1 MKKIFSVMLLAL
13 AFVGVS
19 CSQDKNEIEGGEMA
33 PKFTITAGI
42 ENGESRTVL
51 DGLKVLWSGKEE
63 ITVASSNTTALFTA
77 EVTEPSATAEFTTT
91 ATDFTGAEFLAH
103 YPAAIAANFNI
114 ADKCVA
120 TVINKV
126 QAPKAGTMDA
136 AAAPM
141 VAYATTTNFS
151 FKNTTA
157 LAKFTVAEDN
167 IAIVQ
172 LASDDYLAGSFSFNA
187 ESMEIVIDASNS
199 QKQIL
204 VKPAEGTTFVK
215 GETYYV
221 AILPGEKSNLK
232 LMVNG
237 AVASKEVASF
247 NFKRNTIYNLGE
259 VNYAETP
266 WKVTG
271 DINDWDTMD
280 FTYRFEAVEGQ
291 EDVLVA
297 KNVPVPANNG
307 IKITKGFDW
316 SKQLGASS
324 ETPAEL
330 NKWYAGS
337 SSYNITIN
345 GSATSYDIYIYEET
359 QYAIA
364 AAGEAMPALPE
375 GERFSIYAYN
385 KAGWETVNLYTWGG
399 GAYPTGTWPGTQ
411 MTETKEINGYI
422 YLVYKLPASAT
433 GTSIQMIFNNGSGS
447 QTADSEAI
455 TLDKD
460 VYMSVN
466 GGTATLID
474 DPNNPE
480 VTTTVER
487 SIYVTT
493 TLSWSTMNIYTW
505 SPELKGWPGTA
516 MTKETI
522 NGTTWWVLKL
532 GADYDGAKFGGML
545 FNNGSSQTVDIT
557 SGTTLSSDLFFRI
570 ETTQSGGK
578 YKVTAVADPR
588 Q

>member
-19 CSQDKNEIEGGEMA
+19 CNQDKNEIEGGEMA

-271 DINDWDTMD
+271 DINGWDTMD

-316 SKQLGASS
+316 NGIKQLGASS

-337 SSYNITIN
+337 WSYNITIN
-345 GSATSYDIYIYEET
+345 GSATSYDIYMYEET

-385 KAGWETVNLYTWGG
+385 KAGWKTVNLYTWGG
-399 GAYPTGTWPGTQ
+399 GAYPTGPWPGTQ
-411 MTETKEINGYI
+411 MTETKEINGYT

-433 GTSIQMIFNNGSGS
+433 GTSIQMIFNNGSDA
-447 QTADSEAI
+447 QTGNSESVNI
-455 TLDKD
+455 DKD
-460 VYMSVN
+460 IYVRFN
-466 GGTATLID
+466 ATKTTFLE

-480 VTTTVER
+480 PEVVPTDYK
-487 SIYVTT
+487 IYVKNTIG
-493 TLSWSTMNIYTW
+493 WSKMNIYAWNGLSTG
-505 SPELKGWPGTA
+505 SWPGTA
-516 MTKETI
+516 MKQETI
-522 NGTTWWVLKL
+522 DDVTYYVHEFKGY
-532 GADYDGAKFGGML
+532 GAVTGASII
-545 FNNGSSQTVDIT
+545 FNNGSAQTKDIT
-557 SGTTLSSDLFFRI
+557 GVNLTKDLFY
-570 ETTQSGGK
+570 EVYGSNQ
-578 YKVTAVADPR
+578 YKLIDDPR